1 MYRIVQIAERNG
13 RMHQI
18 PMTAQQADFYLRL
31 TALKAGTDPA
41 VTFHDVVIEHKAKA
55 RQARPQN

>member
-1 MYRIVQIAERNG
+1 MYRIVQLAERNG

-18 PMTAQQADFYLRL
+18 PMTARQADFYLRL
-31 TALKAGTDPA
+31 TELKAGADPT

-55 RQARPQN
+55 RRARPQK